1 MTNALEND
9 TDRYYGHGT
18 VWESIRNALDDM
30 GKNIENLTAKDLVA
44 LDGFHIRGRA
54 ATVELANRAA
64 ISPAHT
70 VLDVG
75 CGLGGSAR
83 YLATEYGCSTVGVD
97 LTREYIDVATSL
109 VEIIG
114 LADRVMFRHASA
126 LNLPFDSGSFDL
138 VWTEHAQM
146 NIEDKALFYREISR
160 VLKPRGRLLFH
171 DVFSGTEGEPYFPV
185 PWAEESAISHLATV
199 QAVQGHLEDAGLSIG
214 YWADK
219 TQASVDW
226 FQSAV
231 KRMKQ
236 SPTPPLGIHILLGKT
251 TKAKFHNLIRNLS
264 EKKITVIQAVLTKR

>member
-1 MTNALEND
+1 MAHNHENA
-9 TDRYYGHGT
+9 TDRHYGHGT
-18 VWESIRNALDDM
+18 LWESIRNALDEM
-30 GKNIENLTAKDLVA
+30 GKDVENLAAKDLAA

-83 YLATEYGCSTVGVD
+83 YLATEYGCATVGID
-97 LTREYIDVATSL
+97 LTNEYIDVATKL

-114 LADRVMFRHASA
+114 LADRVTFRHASA
-126 LNLPFDSGSFDL
+126 LDLPFERESFDW

-146 NIEDKALFYREISR
+146 NIKDKALFYREIAR
-160 VLKPRGRLLFH
+160 VLKPRGSLLFH
-171 DVFSGTEGEPYFPV
+171 DVFSGTEGEPYYPV
-185 PWAEESAISHLATV
+185 PWAESSEISHLTTV
-199 QAVQGHLEDAGLSIG
+199 QMAQKYLADTGLSIG

-219 TQASVDW
+219 TQASLDW
-226 FQSAV
+226 FQSTA

-251 TKAKFHNLIRNLS
+251 TKAKFRNIIRNLS
-264 EKKITVIQAVLTKR
+264 EKRITVIQAVLTKA